1 MKDIY
6 TMSGYLKIFLVVFFS
21 TIIGCV
27 FGLVLGTLN
36 LEYSTLLLIIQ
47 ATVTLL
53 LIILWVLKSERDK
66 DKSLQKEQRT

>member
-1 MKDIY
+1 
-6 TMSGYLKIFLVVFFS
+6 MSRYLKIFLVVFVS

-27 FGLVLGTLN
+27 FGLALGRLN

-66 DKSLQKEQRT
+66 DKSQQKEQHT

>member
-1 MKDIY
+1 
-6 TMSGYLKIFLVVFFS
+6 MSRYLKIFLVVFVS
-21 TIIGCV
+21 TMISCV
-27 FGLVLGTLN
+27 FGLVLGRLN

-47 ATVTLL
+47 ATVMLL

>member
-1 MKDIY
+1 
-6 TMSGYLKIFLVVFFS
+6 MSGYLKIFLVVFVS

-27 FGLVLGTLN
+27 LGLVLGRLN

>member
-1 MKDIY
+1 MY
-6 TMSGYLKIFLVVFFS
+6 RYLKIFLVVFVS
-21 TIIGCV
+21 TMISCV
-27 FGLVLGTLN
+27 FGLVLGRLN

>member
-1 MKDIY
+1 
-6 TMSGYLKIFLVVFFS
+6 MSRYLKIFLVVFVS
-21 TIIGCV
+21 TMISCV
-27 FGLVLGTLN
+27 FGLVLGRLN

>member
-1 MKDIY
+1 
-6 TMSGYLKIFLVVFFS
+6 MSGYLKIFLVVFLS

-27 FGLVLGTLN
+27 FVLVLGTLN

-66 DKSLQKEQRT
+66 DKSLQKEQRI

>member
-1 MKDIY
+1 
-6 TMSGYLKIFLVVFFS
+6 MSGYLKIFLVVFVS

-27 FGLVLGTLN
+27 FGFVLGTLN

-66 DKSLQKEQRT
+66 DKSLQKEQHT

>member
-1 MKDIY
+1 
-6 TMSGYLKIFLVVFFS
+6 MSRYLKIFLVVFVS

-27 FGLVLGTLN
+27 FGLVLGILN

>member
-1 MKDIY
+1 
-6 TMSGYLKIFLVVFFS
+6 MSRYLKIFLVVFVS
-21 TIIGCV
+21 TMISCV
-27 FGLVLGTLN
+27 FGLVLGRLN

-53 LIILWVLKSERDK
+53 LIVLWVLKSERDK

>member
-1 MKDIY
+1 MY
-6 TMSGYLKIFLVVFFS
+6 RYLKIFLVVFVS
-21 TIIGCV
+21 TMISCV
-27 FGLVLGTLN
+27 FGLVLGRLN

-66 DKSLQKEQRT
+66 NKSLQKEQRI

>member
-1 MKDIY
+1 MY
-6 TMSGYLKIFLVVFFS
+6 RYLKIFLVVFVS
-21 TIIGCV
+21 TMISCV
-27 FGLVLGTLN
+27 FGLVLGRLN

-66 DKSLQKEQRT
+66 DKSLQK

>member
-1 MKDIY
+1 
-6 TMSGYLKIFLVVFFS
+6 MSRYLKIFLVVFVS

-27 FGLVLGTLN
+27 FSLVLGRLK

>member
-1 MKDIY
+1 
-6 TMSGYLKIFLVVFFS
+6 MSRYLKIFLVVFLS
-21 TIIGCV
+21 TIISCV